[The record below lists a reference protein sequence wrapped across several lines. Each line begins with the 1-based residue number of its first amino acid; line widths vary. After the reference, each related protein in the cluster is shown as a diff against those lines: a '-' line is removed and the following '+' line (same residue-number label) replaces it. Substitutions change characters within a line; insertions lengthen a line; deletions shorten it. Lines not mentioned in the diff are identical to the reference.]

1 MRLAN
6 DVAIE
11 LDLELPRGHVPPLE
25 IVLQRTEYLLLG
37 DYAYSASDEQVRMRV
52 REYFAVDW
60 YQDLKKDW
68 SDFGAERRYPKRKR
82 VARQDFNSVTRGW

>member
-11 LDLELPRGHVPPLE
+11 LDLELPPGHRPPLE

-37 DYAYSASDEQVRMRV
+37 DYAYNESDEHVRMRM
-52 REYFAVDW
+52 REYFAMYWHED
-60 YQDLKKDW
+60 QRKDW
-68 SDFGAERRYPKRKR
+68 SDFGLARRYPKRKR
-82 VARQDFNSVTRGW
+82 VTR